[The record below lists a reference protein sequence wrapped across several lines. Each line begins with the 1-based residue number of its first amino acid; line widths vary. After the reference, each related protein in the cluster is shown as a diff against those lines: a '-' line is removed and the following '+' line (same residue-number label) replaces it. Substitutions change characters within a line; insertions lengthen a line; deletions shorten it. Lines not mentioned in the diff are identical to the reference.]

1 MAKKRLNLELSE
13 DTYNKILALAEKNDT
28 TMTDIIRQGVV
39 LRNFAEETKDDNKE
53 LAVVKDN
60 QIEAKLIAF

>member
-13 DTYNKILALAEKNDT
+13 ETYNKILALADKNDT

-53 LAVVKDN
+53 LAVIKDG